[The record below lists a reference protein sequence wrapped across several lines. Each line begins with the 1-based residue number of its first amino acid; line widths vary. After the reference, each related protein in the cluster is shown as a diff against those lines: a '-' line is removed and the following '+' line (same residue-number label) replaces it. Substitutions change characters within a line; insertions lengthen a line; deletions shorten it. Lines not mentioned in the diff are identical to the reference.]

1 MSKKSILEVVL
12 WGIWSRRWEAD
23 EYSLDDKV
31 QRELTDWSF
40 LTHLSLR
47 LVTMETS
54 GNAIWQEEVCSHWD
68 CVHFLDSVLGSSRI
82 RGSTS
87 EQGYKYLNS
96 IVICSAYLLDET
108 TLFCCSAHGSIFSVY
123 PSREDSSWPKEASFV
138 WINSWHSVVPWSPSP
153 SFLSW
158 NWKKKKLSKTRDT
171 DACTIL
177 FFSASYHWALLVST
191 SHLQVQRDRIF
202 HGAFFPIL

>member
-82 RGSTS
+82 RGSTG

-123 PSREDSSWPKEASFV
+123 PSREDSSRPKEASFL

-153 SFLSW
+153 SFFILTL
-158 NWKKKKLSKTRDT
+158 KKKT
-171 DACTIL
+171 
-177 FFSASYHWALLVST
+177 
-191 SHLQVQRDRIF
+191 
-202 HGAFFPIL
+202 

>member
-12 WGIWSRRWEAD
+12 WGIWSQRWEAD

-31 QRELTDWSF
+31 QRELSDWSF

-82 RGSTS
+82 RGSTG

-123 PSREDSSWPKEASFV
+123 PSREDSSRPKEASFL

-158 NWKKKKLSKTRDT
+158 HWKKKLSKTKDT

-177 FFSASYHWALLVST
+177 FFSASYHWALRVST
-191 SHLQVQRDRIF
+191 FSSSSAER
-202 HGAFFPIL
+202 